1 MQLCGKCGN
10 YNSDESIFCGH
21 CANRLNNNCPACGYK
36 NLWEQKFCG
45 NCGKQLQATA
55 ELTAGPSIQEPRPAS
70 VPVGET
76 RTETAKEPAMT
87 VQDITM
93 TSQARL
99 EPPSVGPAPE
109 LTAYALASV
118 EFANWDQVLAA
129 SPEPQRMEQFRQRC
143 QMFVEERM
151 QAAGGYINASKKN
164 ILFVAFKREESLETS
179 LWRAIET
186 ALSLLGE
193 DFRYPQGSLKLRI
206 GLDIEHAQARNP
218 LTSTL
223 ERSVGLPGTLT
234 ISEAARE
241 YVQGRY
247 ALETVGPVPM
257 GNRSMTFYRVVQPG
271 EALSPSAGAVIPSA
285 ASVQEQVKTN
295 GALSTPL
302 APAPIPSAEPS
313 SAAIETPAEITPQ
326 VTIEAETPMMAPP
339 PERPTEAYPAPAPA
353 AAEMPEAEQA
363 DRSPAL
369 ELPRYEQ
376 PIWAEFNAPRRA
388 NVNYESAIE
397 ALSAELDAFLSQAG
411 SGKGRLMSVCA
422 ADGLG
427 KSSIVHMV
435 RSKVD
440 PDNQRAIWMG
450 GHNYRCFHHRQLPLY
465 YWIELVQNLLSLV
478 FEGQPSRDVREQ
490 LGKFLGF
497 IYDGEV
503 PVDEMEFL
511 SDLLSVNPPLPLSV
525 ESRANLGR
533 MQAFF
538 LHFFQTL
545 ASKRPLIVVL
555 EDLVFADPATLDLLV
570 GLLENGLLEAPVY
583 FVMTQGRDYYATG
596 RFAELLQKVPYKELV
611 ISELTDPEAERFLDE
626 GPLGGQLH
634 TYPTQL
640 IDLIV
645 RSSKGLPMYLEEI
658 MRLLHL
664 QEAVTVHPETYK
676 FVINREFDF
685 SNLAMA
691 DNLPDLL
698 RLRMG
703 YLNEQTQYVLF
714 LASILGEKFAVN
726 LLMALAQMEEDE
738 FNEALT
744 TLFNHGFLLPDAVNT
759 GRFRHGLIWETVYA
773 DIDPS
778 LRLQMHQLVSE
789 TLENDFNR
797 GVTVNPLLVAYHSEC
812 GALPNRALNF
822 WNLAGIYAG
831 QVGSLVGMNMAMFR
845 ALDLLRE
852 TAQQPLH
859 TQELVLRIVE
869 SLGIF
874 NLEEDPDLA
883 SALLEWV
890 FHYRKPEG
898 DVAKL
903 IEPLGYLAS
912 AYENQG
918 DFSKA
923 LLSLEKTLEFIDP
936 KAYPLEAASL
946 QMNRMEYL
954 YTLGR
959 LQQARE
965 LMEAV
970 IEPVAQS
977 RGMAQGGANF
987 LDSLLQARLLKGQI
1001 MLAQCDNAAMPLLE
1015 ETFQQAKERQ
1025 LEGLG
1030 IALQLTKS
1038 QLLLRNGQYEAVNR
1052 EADSLLSAIESM
1064 EDSDWFLA
1072 QWGLLAIMYHCELED
1087 WNSASQLVLTVIS
1100 KSEGVR
1106 DYLTW
1111 VIAQAY
1117 AGYISGKL
1125 GKIKEARQLIEQ
1137 AIGLSSQY
1145 RFASA
1150 ALLGWRFLADFELSC
1165 GNHEVAYEIAT
1176 KALDIANKP
1185 DIRNGYEALMLTL
1198 VSARALMAQG
1208 KAKEAGKLL
1217 EPAWPMAAKAKWQP
1231 LVAACAFEIGQLY
1244 KLLAQNVPSDLSRKH
1259 LTRSVEF
1266 FLKAKGIWLELRHM
1280 GNVKKVDAAIPKL

>member
-1 MQLCGKCGN
+1 
-10 YNSDESIFCGH
+10 
-21 CANRLNNNCPACGYK
+21 
-36 NLWEQKFCG
+36 
-45 NCGKQLQATA
+45 
-55 ELTAGPSIQEPRPAS
+55 
-70 VPVGET
+70 
-76 RTETAKEPAMT
+76 MT
-87 VQDITM
+87 VQDI
-93 TSQARL
+93 SRPVQARR
-99 EPPSVGPAPE
+99 EEHPASAAPE

-118 EFANWDQVLAA
+118 EFSNWEQVLAA

-143 QMFVEERM
+143 QLFVEERII
-151 QAAGGYINASKKN
+151 AANGQINASKKN
-164 ILFVAFKREESLETS
+164 ILFVAFKREESLDAS
-179 LWRAIET
+179 LQRAIET
-186 ALSLLGE
+186 SLALLRE
-193 DFRYPQGSLKLRI
+193 DFRFPQGSLKLRI
-206 GLDIEHAQARNP
+206 GLDIEYAQARNP
-218 LTSTL
+218 LTSTV
-223 ERSVGLPGTLT
+223 ERSVGLPGSLT
-234 ISEAARE
+234 ISEAVRQH
-241 YVQGRY
+241 VQGAY
-247 ALETVGPVPM
+247 ALETVGPIPM
-257 GNRSMTFYRVVQPG
+257 GNRTMTFYRVAQPG
-271 EALSPSAGAVIPSA
+271 EQIPPVAAPPLPPPAEPVI
-285 ASVQEQVKTN
+285 
-295 GALSTPL
+295 
-302 APAPIPSAEPS
+302 APIPLATEAQPGTVQQTVPSAPPVSSEEAAATGYAALPDSGIIPPAPEPM
-313 SAAIETPAEITPQ
+313 PAHASPSVA
-326 VTIEAETPMMAPP
+326 VTSEPGEAE
-339 PERPTEAYPAPAPA
+339 RPRLPVP
-353 AAEMPEAEQA
+353 
-363 DRSPAL
+363 D
-369 ELPRYEQ
+369 LPRYEA
-376 PIWAEFNAPRRA
+376 PSLAEFNAPRRA
-388 NVNYESAIE
+388 NVNYENAIE
-397 ALSAELDAFLSQAG
+397 ALTAELDSFLSQAAG
-411 SGKGRLMSVCA
+411 SKGRLISVCA
-422 ADGLG
+422 SDGLG

-440 PDNQRAIWMG
+440 PENQRAIWMG
-450 GHNYRCFHHRQLPLY
+450 GHNYRCFHQRQLPLY

-478 FEGQPSRDVREQ
+478 FEGQPARDVREQ

-497 IYDGEV
+497 VYEGEA
-503 PVDEMEFL
+503 PPEEMEFL

-533 MQAFF
+533 IEAFF
-538 LHFFQTL
+538 LQFFHTL
-545 ASKRPLIVVL
+545 AAKRPLIVVL

-570 GLLENGLLEAPVY
+570 NLLEKGLLDVPVY
-583 FVMTQGRDYYATG
+583 FLLTQSRDFYASG
-596 RFAELLQKVPYKELV
+596 RFAEVLQKLPYKELV

-640 IDLIV
+640 VDVIV
-645 RSSKGLPMYLEEI
+645 RSAKGLPLYLEEV

-676 FVINREFDF
+676 FIVNREFDM
-685 SNLAMA
+685 STLAMA

-703 YLNEQTQYVLF
+703 YLNEQTQYVLC

-726 LLMALAQMEEDE
+726 LLMALAQMDEAE
-738 FNEALT
+738 FNESLT

-773 DIDPS
+773 DLDPA

-797 GVTVNPLLVAYHSEC
+797 GVTVNPLLIAYHSEC

-822 WNLAGIYAG
+822 WNLAGIYSG
-831 QVGSLVGMNMAMFR
+831 QVGSLTGMNMAMSR

-859 TQELVLRIVE
+859 TQELALRIVE
-869 SLGIF
+869 NLGIF

-883 SALLEWV
+883 SGLLEWV
-890 FHYRKPEG
+890 FYYRKPEG

-903 IEPLGYLAS
+903 IEPLGFLAS
-912 AYENQG
+912 AYENKG

-936 KAYPLEAASL
+936 QVYPLEAAAL

-965 LMEAV
+965 LMDTV

-977 RGMAQGGANF
+977 RGLAQGGPNF
-987 LDSLLQARLLKGQI
+987 LDSLLQARLLKSQI
-1001 MLAQCDNAAMPLLE
+1001 LLAQCDEGAIPLIEDTLRQAE
-1015 ETFQQAKERQ
+1015 ERD
-1025 LEGLG
+1025 LEGLA
-1030 IALQLTKS
+1030 IALQLTMS
-1038 QLLLRNGQYEAVNR
+1038 QILLKNGQYETCNR

-1165 GNHEVAYEIAT
+1165 GNHEVAYEIAS
-1176 KALDIANKP
+1176 KALEIASKP
-1185 DIRNGYEALMLTL
+1185 DIRNGYESIMLTL

-1217 EPAWPMAAKAKWQP
+1217 EPVWPVAAKTKWQP

-1244 KLLAQNVPSDLSRKH
+1244 KLLAQNVPSDLSRKY

-1266 FLKAKGIWLELRHM
+1266 FLKAKGIWLELRHL
-1280 GNVKKVDAAIPKL
+1280 GNVKKIDAAIPKL